1 MTVRPFDDKGIA
13 VLEEKISAAADKY
26 DMFCGADGVCAAL
39 SGGADSVALLLA
51 LNDMKERYGFAI
63 SAVHVNH
70 HIRGEESERDRVF
83 CEELCKGL
91 NIPIYVENVDA
102 TGYSKERKLSLE
114 EGARELR
121 YNIFGE
127 ISRLYGC
134 RIATAHTLSDSAET
148 IIFNLARGTGLKGLI
163 GIPPVRDNMIR
174 PLIFCTRKDVEG
186 YLAAKGQ
193 SFVTDSTN
201 LSDDYTRNRIRHE
214 IIPLMNNIHGG
225 FEENILRMT
234 ENLRGEEAYLS
245 MAAANARD
253 DDLRSVHPAVRRRVI
268 INILRENGIEVNS
281 QRISDI
287 EGLICGGRKPSK
299 VNLRGNIYAFCKNGR
314 ITVKTIGKRVIF
326 EEVPVKT
333 GENDFLCDKKV
344 IIVQNNC
351 ENGGLSNIVNKTFTN
366 VYPDCDKIQGKIVLR
381 NRRDGDKFVRAGRN
395 FTSSLKKL
403 MNENIPAPERDGIAI
418 LCDDEGIIWAEGF
431 GCADRVKFDEN
442 TKRYL
447 EIKTTAGGRLL

>member
-201 LSDDYTRNRIRHE
+201 LSDDYTRNRIRHQ
-214 IIPLMNNIHGG
+214 
-225 FEENILRMT
+225 
-234 ENLRGEEAYLS
+234 
-245 MAAANARD
+245 
-253 DDLRSVHPAVRRRVI
+253 V
-268 INILRENGIEVNS
+268 
-281 QRISDI
+281 
-287 EGLICGGRKPSK
+287 
-299 VNLRGNIYAFCKNGR
+299 
-314 ITVKTIGKRVIF
+314 
-326 EEVPVKT
+326 VPVLRT
-333 GENDFLCDKKV
+333 INENFAGAVSRTVETVRQDEDFLCETAESTILNSVPGASSSSWLNVNRADV
-344 IIVQNNC
+344 TAV
-351 ENGGLSNIVNKTFTN
+351 LSI
-366 VYPDCDKIQGKIVLR
+366 
-381 NRRDGDKFVRAGRN
+381 
-395 FTSSLKKL
+395 
-403 MNENIPAPERDGIAI
+403 
-418 LCDDEGIIWAEGF
+418 
-431 GCADRVKFDEN
+431 
-442 TKRYL
+442 
-447 EIKTTAGGRLL
+447 TTV